1 LAAGAAVIDPVSAL
15 AIATSAYGA
24 IKRGIEMGRELEDMG
39 GQLGTWFGAVSDVL
53 YAEEESKDPPLF
65 KKLIASGSVE
75 QQALQAL
82 FARKKIEQQE
92 KELRELIVWRWGTE
106 EYTAMMRDRVKIK
119 DTRERTIQNQRRKMR
134 NFIMNSITIV
144 VLLVLTGLLIM
155 FIVGIIENV
164 R

>member
-1 LAAGAAVIDPVSAL
+1 MIDPVSAL
-15 AIATSAYGA
+15 AIATSAYKA
-24 IKRGIEMGRELEDMG
+24 IKKGIEMGREIEDMG
-39 GQLGTWFGAVSDVL
+39 GQLGTWFGAVSDVRN
-53 YAEEESKDPPLF
+53 AEEEAKDPPLF
-65 KKLIASGSVE
+65 KKLIAKGSVE

-119 DTRERTIQNQRRKMR
+119 DTRARALQAQRRKMR
-134 NFIMNSITIV
+134 NFIINTLTIIAIAA
-144 VLLVLTGLLIM
+144 LTGLLIM
-155 FIVGIIENV
+155 FLVGIITNL

>member
-1 LAAGAAVIDPVSAL
+1 MIDPVSAL
-15 AIATSAYGA
+15 AIATSAYKA
-24 IKRGIEMGRELEDMG
+24 IKKGIEMGRELEDMG
-39 GQLGTWFGAVSDVL
+39 GQLGTWFGAVSDVKN
-53 YAEEESKDPPLF
+53 AEEEAKDPPLF
-65 KKLIASGSVE
+65 KKLVAKGSVE

-134 NFIMNSITIV
+134 NLVMNTITIIAIAA
-144 VLLVLTGLLIM
+144 LTGLLGV
-155 FIVGIIENV
+155 FLVGIIQNV
-164 R
+164 G